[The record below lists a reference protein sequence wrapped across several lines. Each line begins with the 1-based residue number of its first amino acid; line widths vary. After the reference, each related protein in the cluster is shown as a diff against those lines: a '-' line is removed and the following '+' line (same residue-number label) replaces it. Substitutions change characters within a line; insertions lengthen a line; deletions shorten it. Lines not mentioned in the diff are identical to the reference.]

1 MSFCDKL
8 DFLMKITNTKNSIL
22 ARYVT
27 IDASYISRMRRGD
40 RAMPNNP
47 ELIESMA
54 EYFSKKSKDDYI
66 KSAVLSNMNMNSD
79 TSISEETLKELILNW
94 LTHNDSVGQSGTVN
108 NILSSISNMTHGVIS
123 ANNSKDNDI
132 VVYYGTEGKRQA
144 TLSLLNMALADK
156 TVRELLLFSDENPEL
171 MLDNPSFSKTWT
183 ELITKLV
190 ARGVHINVIHKIS
203 RDINEMLH
211 VINQWLPLYL
221 TGNVDPYY
229 YPHLRDGVYKR
240 TLYVA
245 SGLAAVSSS
254 SIGNI
259 SDGTANMLV
268 TDSKLVNTFTNEFYT
283 YLSLCR
289 PMLRILKNSSI
300 IGALLNTLKES
311 AGLTVFSAGLSH
323 ITIPVSLH
331 KRLSL
336 EHEQLDELPSSDLE
350 AYLMAVGPYLEK
362 YEITSIGYIYE
373 ADEVRSGRVKIPLSN
388 ILYGKDIYYT
398 TEEYRLQL
406 LNLIYF
412 LENYP
417 SFNFLLM
424 DSLPFPD
431 IEIYVSMNS
440 DAFIIQCSLQSAL
453 KIEED
458 SMRSAF
464 YHYITNIKNINTAIT
479 RQETIEK
486 LRKVADELKQSEV
499 KNDTDI

>member
-1 MSFCDKL
+1 MPFCDKL
-8 DFLMKITNTKNSIL
+8 DFLMKITNTKNSTL

-47 ELIESMA
+47 GLIESMA
-54 EYFSKKSKDDYI
+54 EYFSRRSRDDYI

-94 LTHNDSVGQSGTVN
+94 LTHNDPGGHTGTVN
-108 NILSSISNMTHGVIS
+108 NILSNISSMSKGSISS
-123 ANNSKDNDI
+123 NNSKDNDI

-144 TLSLLNMALADK
+144 TLSLLNMALAGKDVK
-156 TVRELLLFSDENPEL
+156 ELLLFSDENPDL

-203 RDINEMLH
+203 RNINEMLH

-245 SGLAAVSSS
+245 SELAAVSSS
-254 SIGNI
+254 SIGNL

-268 TDSKLVNTFTNEFYT
+268 TEPRLVNTFANEFYS

-289 PMLRILKNSSI
+289 RVLKILKNESI
-300 IGALLNTLKES
+300 VGALLNTWKES

-331 KRLSL
+331 KKLSHD
-336 EHEQLDELPSSDLE
+336 HECAVSADSGELE
-350 AYLMAVGPYLEK
+350 AYLMAIGPYLEK
-362 YEITSIGYIYE
+362 YELTCIGYIHD
-373 ADEVRSGRVKIPLSN
+373 ADEISSGNVKIPLSN
-388 ILYGKDIYYT
+388 ILYGKDMYYT
-398 TEEYRLQL
+398 PEEYRLQL
-406 LNLIYF
+406 LNIVYF

-424 DSLPFPD
+424 DGSPFPD

-440 DAFIIQCSLQSAL
+440 DAFIIQCSLLSAL

-458 SMRSAF
+458 SMRAAF
-464 YHYITNIKNINTAIT
+464 YHYITTVKNINSALT
-479 RQETIEK
+479 RQETIDR
-486 LRKVADELKQSEV
+486 LRRAADKLKQSEV
-499 KNDTDI
+499 QNDTYI